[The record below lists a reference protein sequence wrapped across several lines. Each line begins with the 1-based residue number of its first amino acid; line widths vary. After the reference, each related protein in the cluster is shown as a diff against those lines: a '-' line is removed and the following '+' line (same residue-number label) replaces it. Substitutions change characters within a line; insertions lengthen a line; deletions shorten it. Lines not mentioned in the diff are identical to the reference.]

1 MKKNSNQNTE
11 RTSVDIRLITSS
23 GIIVS
28 VSGCD
33 YYISYDRLPW
43 FRDAKVSDIFNVKMC
58 GSDGIRWEAIDVD
71 LEIESLIHPEQYPL
85 VMKRTVNEVL

>member
-1 MKKNSNQNTE
+1 MKKNLNQNTE
-11 RTSVDIRLITSS
+11 RTYVEVRLITPM

-43 FRDAKVSDIFNVKMC
+43 FREAKVSDIFNVKMC
-58 GSDGIRWEAIDVD
+58 GNDGIRWEALNVD
-71 LEIESLIHPEQYPL
+71 LEIDSLIHPEQYPL
-85 VMKRTVNEVL
+85 VMKRTVNEV